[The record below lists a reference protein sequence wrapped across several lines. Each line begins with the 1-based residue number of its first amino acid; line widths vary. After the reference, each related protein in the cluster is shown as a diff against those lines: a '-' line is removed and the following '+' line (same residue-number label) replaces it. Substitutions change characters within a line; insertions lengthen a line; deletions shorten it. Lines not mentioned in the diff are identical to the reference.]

1 MRYVLYVK
9 QTCPFC
15 IKAQKLLEKHSVDFK
30 VVNFSVENQDVL
42 EEIKEAYEWS
52 TVPMIFKIEKEI
64 RLIGGYTDLIKH
76 FDG

>member
-15 IKAQKLLEKHSVDFK
+15 IKAQELLEKQDVNFK
-30 VVNFSVENQDVL
+30 VVNFSAENQDVL
-42 EEIKEAYEWS
+42 EEIKEAYEWP
-52 TVPMIFKIEKEI
+52 TVPMIFKIEEDI
-64 RLIGGYTDLIKH
+64 RLIGGYMDLTKH